1 MFTFPHSS
9 AKWKYSYQGNKTYII
24 KCFHI
29 LSGINLLF
37 WSLSYLMVFTIC
49 CDIIT
54 FISRFLLL
62 NFIYFIGSGK
72 LWRFIWSLT
81 LVMIIF
87 LNSLVLMQLSV
98 SPHVNASIF
107 VTCAATYFL
116 SNDIFLDL
124 IWFVGNGYAT
134 CIISGDIT
142 IKDHPLLKDLS

>member
-1 MFTFPHSS
+1 MVVWPWYGYVKSSSGYKLSNALVFILIRHTDRAGNDLVQTYFFTPKKNTSFNFVS
-9 AKWKYSYQGNKTYII
+9 Q
-24 KCFHI
+24 
-29 LSGINLLF
+29 
-37 WSLSYLMVFTIC
+37 
-49 CDIIT
+49 
-54 FISRFLLL
+54 FLLL

-72 LWRFIWSLT
+72 LWRCIWSLT

-87 LNSLVLMQLSV
+87 LSSLVLMQLSV

-134 CIISGDIT
+134 CIIC
-142 IKDHPLLKDLS
+142 